1 MIRVLIADDH
11 ALMRAGLRGLLEQ
24 DREMSVVGEA
34 ADGRQLLALLRN
46 SEADVLLLDIGMP
59 GPGALEILRQV
70 GETRPE
76 VRVLIVSMYPED
88 DVAVRAIEAGAAGYV
103 TKSQSPDELVLAV
116 KRVAAGRK
124 YVSEVLSER
133 LATALQARAKN
144 GDPRRLSPREH
155 QILTLLGSG
164 RSPKEIA
171 AMLSVSPKTIST
183 HRSRMLQKLGLR
195 TNADLVRYVIQ
206 NQLVP

>member
-11 ALMRAGLRGLLEQ
+11 ALMRAGLRSLLEQ
-24 DREMSVVGEA
+24 DRDISIVGEA
-34 ADGRQLLALLRN
+34 SDGNQLLDMMRAL
-46 SEADVLLLDIGMP
+46 DVDVVLLDVGMP
-59 GPGALEILRQV
+59 GPGSLEFLRHA
-70 GETRPE
+70 GEQWPE

-103 TKSQSPDELVLAV
+103 NKSQSPDELVVAV
-116 KRVAAGRK
+116 KRVHAGRK
-124 YVSEVLSER
+124 YVSDVLSER
-133 LATALQARAKN
+133 LANALQSRARN
-144 GDPRRLSPREH
+144 GGPKRLSPREH

-164 RSPKEIA
+164 KAPKEIA
-171 AMLSVSPKTIST
+171 TLLSVSPKTIST

-206 NQLVP
+206 NRLVP